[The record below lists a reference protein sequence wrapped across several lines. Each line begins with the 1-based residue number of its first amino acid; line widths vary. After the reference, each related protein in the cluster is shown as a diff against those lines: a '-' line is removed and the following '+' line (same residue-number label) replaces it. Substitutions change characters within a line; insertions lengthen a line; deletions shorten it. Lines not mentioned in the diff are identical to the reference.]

1 MKMKK
6 LNVLFLSILT
16 SGFLI
21 GCGGGGGAS
30 SSATTSSDTIL
41 SGSFIDAPVEGLK
54 YSTPTQSGFTDENG
68 TFKYKQG
75 EKVQFSI
82 GNFILGETIGQN
94 IVTPL
99 TISGDVLLSE
109 ISTKS
114 MNIARLVQSLD
125 ENGLDEKIKIP
136 KSLHNLSLA
145 SITINDELELQALLN
160 EIVLLSKQTFT
171 LKSQTEALN
180 HMNTYIKRYYPEC
193 INAEYKYNFNATRV
207 TGICGGSPTGTNI
220 ESFSIKLTQDDN
232 CNLYE
237 NNIKIGAIKGNKVSL
252 SVDDISIGFS
262 IIDKNIQNSSI
273 RVNAGFMC
281 NLNGTMSGTI
291 E

>member
-1 MKMKK
+1 MKIFNT
-6 LNVLFLSILT
+6 LIFITITV
-16 SGFLI
+16 GFLL
-21 GCGGGGGAS
+21 GCGGGSGGGS
-30 SSATTSSDTIL
+30 GNSSDTIL

-54 YSTPTQSGFTDENG
+54 YSTQTQSGFTDENG
-68 TFKYKQG
+68 TFKYKAG

-99 TISGDVLLSE
+99 TITGDVLISE

-114 MNIARLVQSLD
+114 INIARLIQSLD
-125 ENGLDEKIKIP
+125 ENGLDEKIRIP
-136 KSLHNLSLA
+136 KFLHELSL
-145 SITINDELELQALLN
+145 SNLTINDELELQTLLN
-160 EIVLLSKQTFT
+160 EIASLSKQTFI
-171 LKSQTEALN
+171 LKSQEEALN
-180 HMNTYIKRYYPEC
+180 HMNTYIKQYYPEC
-193 INAEYKYNFNATRV
+193 INAEYKYNFNSTRV

-237 NNIKIGAIKGNKVSL
+237 NNIKIGSIKGNKVSL
-252 SVDDISIGFS
+252 SEDDISIGFD
-262 IIDKNIQNSSI
+262 IIDKSIQNSSI
-273 RVNAGFMC
+273 RVRGGFMC
-281 NLNGTMSGTI
+281 NLNGTISGTI

>member
-1 MKMKK
+1 MKI
-6 LNVLFLSILT
+6 LNTLIFPTIAV
-16 SGFLI
+16 GFLL
-21 GCGGGGGAS
+21 GCGGGSGGGNS
-30 SSATTSSDTIL
+30 QDTIL
-41 SGSFIDAPVEGLK
+41 NGSFIDAPVEGLK

-75 EKVQFSI
+75 EKVKFSI
-82 GNFILGETIGQN
+82 GNFILGETTGQN
-94 IVTPL
+94 IITPL

-136 KSLHNLSLA
+136 RFLHELNLSTL
-145 SITINDELELQALLN
+145 TINDELELQTLLN
-160 EIVLLSKQTFT
+160 EIASLSKQTFT
-171 LKSQTEALN
+171 LKPQTEALN
-180 HMNTYIKRYYPEC
+180 HMNTYIKQYYPEC

-207 TGICGGSPTGTNI
+207 TGICGGSPTGNDI
-220 ESFSIKLTQDDN
+220 NSFSIKLTQDDN

-237 NNIKIGAIKGNKVSL
+237 DNIKVGSIKGNKVSL
-252 SVDDISIGFS
+252 SVGNRSIGFS

-281 NLNGTMSGTI
+281 NLNGTMNGTI